1 MNSIIRVLMR
11 EIVGKAVLFGYRSD
25 GQLLLLWGGRK
36 KWQDV
41 SLSDKLSQQ
50 PAPQPVASCVNA
62 PEAVHLTKICPS
74 VNF

>member
-11 EIVGKAVLFGYRSD
+11 EIVGRQYYLVIVVTDSYFCF
-25 GQLLLLWGGRK
+25 WGRK

>member
-1 MNSIIRVLMR
+1 MNPIIRVLMC

-25 GQLLLLWGGRK
+25 GQLLLLWGAK
-36 KWQDV
+36 KVARCEFVGQTLTTTC
-41 SLSDKLSQQ
+41 S
-50 PAPQPVASCVNA
+50 AASCVNA

>member
-1 MNSIIRVLMR
+1 MNPIIRVLMC

-25 GQLLLLWGGRK
+25 GQLLLLWGAK
-36 KWQDV
+36 KVARCEFVGQ
-41 SLSDKLSQQ
+41 LSQQ

>member
-1 MNSIIRVLMR
+1 MR

-25 GQLLLLWGGRK
+25 GQLLLLLGSK

-50 PAPQPVASCVNA
+50 PALQPVVSCVNA

>member
-1 MNSIIRVLMR
+1 MNPIIRVLMC

-25 GQLLLLWGGRK
+25 GQLLLLWGAK

-50 PAPQPVASCVNA
+50 PAPQPCCILRQCSGSGAFDENL
-62 PEAVHLTKICPS
+62 P
-74 VNF
+74 FG

>member
-1 MNSIIRVLMR
+1 MNPIIRVLMC

-25 GQLLLLWGGRK
+25 GQLLLLWGRK